1 MSSLKVMVTGATG
14 FLGKAVV
21 PVLQK
26 NSGFKVYPLERKEC
40 DLTLP
45 QQVRQAIQTIQ
56 PDIVLHLAGLSKV
69 STAISIE
76 DYFLGN
82 VILTQNLL
90 SELQSLA
97 QPIRFVLISSVH
109 IYGHQTGVVEETA
122 LPHPQSAYAFS
133 KFLAE
138 EVLKKSIKSFSHL
151 RGTVIRLSSCLGP
164 GQPEGFV
171 ASDLN
176 SKLKNAKTKSLPSI
190 SMGPLNTFR
199 QFSDQRDIAEALSVL
214 LRLDQSTPFEIF
226 NLANTEKKSVQDL
239 LNTFLE
245 VAQLKLTVSSEA
257 TTQNPFNGLE
267 MSTAKFLQIA
277 PSFRFRPLR
286 ETLQDIW
293 KLS

>member
-14 FLGKAVV
+14 FLGSSVIPA
-21 PVLQK
+21 LQK
-26 NSGFKVYPLERKEC
+26 NSGFTVYPIGRKEC
-40 DLTLP
+40 DLSLP
-45 QQVRQAIQTIQ
+45 QQVRQVIQTIQ

-69 STAISIE
+69 SAAISLE

-82 VILTQNLL
+82 VCLTQNLL
-90 SELQSLA
+90 TELQSLVK
-97 QPIRFVLISSVH
+97 PIRFVLISSVH

-138 EVLKKSIKSFSHL
+138 EAVKKSSKSFSHL
-151 RGTVIRLSSCLGP
+151 RGTVVRLSSCLGP
-164 GQPEGFV
+164 GQPKGFV
-171 ASDLN
+171 ASDLS
-176 SKLKNAKTKSLPSI
+176 SKLKTAKTKSLPSI
-190 SMGPLNTFR
+190 STGPLNAFR
-199 QFSDQRDIAEALSVL
+199 QFSDQRDIAEALSIL

-226 NLANTEKKSVQDL
+226 NLANPEKKSVQEL

-245 VAQLKLTVSSEA
+245 VTHLKLAVSSEA
-257 TTQNPFNGLE
+257 TTHNPFNGLE
-267 MSTAKFLQIA
+267 MSTAKFHQLA

-293 KLS
+293 KCS